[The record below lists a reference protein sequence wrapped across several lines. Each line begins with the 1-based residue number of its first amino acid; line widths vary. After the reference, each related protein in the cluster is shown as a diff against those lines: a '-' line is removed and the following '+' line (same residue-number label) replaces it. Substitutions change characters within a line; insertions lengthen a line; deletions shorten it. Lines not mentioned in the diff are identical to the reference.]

1 MLQDVAV
8 WIFFCMLGS
17 FNVVGLVEG
26 VKSFFEA
33 LRNKSGMMWAPPVS
47 LVLSFAMSYALS
59 RSTVMLDA
67 LGSGITAIIFG
78 GATIFSIGELLG
90 YNVVAK
96 WLFAIIDSG
105 VQSIR
110 SRSSGNTGAEEEKTE
125 PHSLDEAP
133 RGTPCA

>member
-1 MLQDVAV
+1 MLQDVSI
-8 WIFFCMLGS
+8 WIFFCVLGS

-26 VKSFFEA
+26 VKSFLEA
-33 LRNKSGMMWAPPVS
+33 LKNKSGMVWAPPVS
-47 LVLSFAMSYALS
+47 LVLSFAMSFALS
-59 RSTVMLDA
+59 QSTAMLDA

-110 SRSSGNTGAEEEKTE
+110 SRSSGSIGAEEDSTE
-125 PHSLDEAP
+125 PRSLDEAP